1 MKRAI
6 VGAILGCILLGIPL
20 VGFTMDATEG
30 YDAFVALFVAVVAV
44 ANLGA
49 LIGGVGAIVAAID
62 RCRPPQSPTHKPD
75 NDEDATS

>member
-20 VGFTMDATEG
+20 VGFAMDAQG
-30 YDAFVALFVAVVAV
+30 QGGSDGFVALFVAVVAV

-62 RCRPPQSPTHKPD
+62 RCRPPQSPAAKPD
-75 NDEDATS
+75 E